1 MRIRAIVMKIARAD
15 MACALRINGDL
26 CREVSPST
34 SVDRGPGLCPQGDK
48 PCNFRVSSLF
58 KTVSAMTDLRA

>member
-15 MACALRINGDL
+15 MASALRINGDL
-26 CREVSPST
+26 CREVSPSAP
-34 SVDRGPGLCPQGDK
+34 VDRGPGSCPQGDK
-48 PCNFRVSSLF
+48 PCNFRVPSLF